1 MNYSNMINFVPLY
14 GIALAAIAFSVWEL
28 WQDAE
33 DYPEIL

>member
-1 MNYSNMINFVPLY
+1 MNIFYPLY
-14 GIALAAIAFSVWEL
+14 GIAFAIIALSVWEL